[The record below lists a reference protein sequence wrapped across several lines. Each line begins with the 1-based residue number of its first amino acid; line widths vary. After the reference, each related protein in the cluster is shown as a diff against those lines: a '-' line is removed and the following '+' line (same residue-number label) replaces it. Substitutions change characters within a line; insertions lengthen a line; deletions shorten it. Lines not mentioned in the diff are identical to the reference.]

1 MMLVSPAMNAAL
13 REARFDGDA
22 PLDRAGERSA
32 RAAASAVPKAGPV
45 LSGPSERCLGT
56 AAALGLTATPE
67 PALTGWDLG
76 RWSGRRLDEVGAA
89 EPSAVAAWLGDPS
102 AAPHGGESLRE
113 LVERVGRWLD
123 GTVGGEAPGGSTE
136 VPGGGGASGSTKVP
150 SRTETSSDAQ
160 VPGGTETSS
169 DAQVPGG
176 TETSGGAQV
185 PGGRE
190 TPDSTERLGGVLGPG
205 GGSLLAVAEPAVVRS
220 AVVHALA
227 LPLEAFWRLDV
238 APLALTEL
246 SGRAGRWNVRLGRPL
261 TASRDS

>member
-1 MMLVSPAMNAAL
+1 MLVSPAMNAAL

-89 EPSAVAAWLGDPS
+89 EPSAVAAWIGDPS

-123 GTVGGEAPGGSTE
+123 GTGGGEAPGGSTE
-136 VPGGGGASGSTKVP
+136 VPGGGGASGSTK
-150 SRTETSSDAQ
+150 

-190 TPDSTERLGGVLGPG
+190 TPDSTERLGGVLGPR

-227 LPLEAFWRLDV
+227 LPLEVLWRLDV